1 MKASRVL
8 LFLTLVWSS
17 GCALMSPTSTPVKYS
32 EDLKSYR
39 PALVV
44 DTTES
49 VNQATENSEVEP
61 VDHENQAIA
70 GKLSA
75 LNSSNRRFG
84 TTPGYTIQVYSGT
97 SRDLASKAK
106 AKVYRIL
113 PESRPET
120 KYEQPIYKVRV
131 GEFGDRLEAQAT
143 YAELLEEFPD
153 AAVIPSRIK
162 IN

>member
-1 MKASRVL
+1 MKTKQLLVSYLHSTAVTDDLVL
-8 LFLTLVWSS
+8 RLDILFR
-17 GCALMSPTSTPVKYS
+17 Y
-32 EDLKSYR
+32 
-39 PALVV
+39 
-44 DTTES
+44 
-49 VNQATENSEVEP
+49 
-61 VDHENQAIA
+61 IA
-70 GKLSA
+70 G
-75 LNSSNRRFG
+75 
-84 TTPGYTIQVYSGT
+84 P
-97 SRDLASKAK
+97 
-106 AKVYRIL
+106 